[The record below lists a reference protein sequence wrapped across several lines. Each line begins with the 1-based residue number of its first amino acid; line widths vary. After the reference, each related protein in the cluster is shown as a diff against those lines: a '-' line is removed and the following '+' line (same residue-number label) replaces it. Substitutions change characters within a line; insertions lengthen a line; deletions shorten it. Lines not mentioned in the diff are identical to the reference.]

1 MSASETDQ
9 KQQQQLRISRR
20 SLLVGLSVTP
30 FAMRSVAQQAS
41 VDPINVSGL
50 HCFTLRVS
58 DVERSLE
65 WYQGLFG
72 MPVLSRVG
80 DSVNLQIG
88 DGSQYMTLSPTR
100 RGENP
105 HIESFG
111 LAVPGF
117 NRYRLQGTLS
127 DHGVTRTV
135 ESAYDPRRS
144 QLDLAELTWLER
156 LPGDSDTMLA
166 ENHEMFFAD
175 PNGVKVK
182 LSRPEDCGAGDLS
195 CDSPEPSP
203 TEGSIQLRELN
214 HLTTFVGNYETTNAF
229 YRRLFGFGTLA
240 HQAQFPTLDVG
251 EDGKQFLMFVGGT
264 QAGEPSQPGRIDH
277 VSLNIDDFTVDSVL
291 QRLTDYG
298 LSAREEGGEELPLQH
313 WVSMR
318 MPERGG
324 APGGTPEVYFSDP
337 DGLALQLQ
345 HISYCGG
352 GGVFGGECEM

>member
-1 MSASETDQ
+1 MKASVTDQ
-9 KQQQQLRISRR
+9 KKQQQLRVSRR
-20 SLLVGLSVTP
+20 SLLIGLSVAP
-30 FAMRSVAQQAS
+30 FAMRSMAQQAS
-41 VDPINVSGL
+41 AEPIAVSGL
-50 HCFTLRVS
+50 NCFSLRVS

-72 MPVLSRVG
+72 MPVLARVG
-80 DSVNLQIG
+80 DSVSLQIG
-88 DGSQYMTLSPTR
+88 DGNQYFTLSPTR
-100 RGENP
+100 RGEEP

-117 NRYRLQGTLS
+117 NRYRLQSSLS
-127 DHGVTRTV
+127 DHGIGRTV

-144 QLDLAELTWLER
+144 SLDLAGLSWLER
-156 LPGDSDTMLA
+156 LPGDGDTMLA
-166 ENHEMFFAD
+166 ENHEMYLAD
-175 PNGVKVK
+175 PNGVRVK
-182 LSRPEDCGAGDLS
+182 LSRPGDCGAGDLN

-214 HLTTFVGNYETTNAF
+214 HLTTFVANYETTNAF

-277 VSLNIDDFTVDSVL
+277 VSLNIDDFAVESVL

-298 LSAREEGGEELPLQH
+298 LSPREDGGEELPLQH

-337 DGLALQLQ
+337 DGIALQLQ

-352 GGVFGGECEM
+352 GNEFGGDCDM

>member
-1 MSASETDQ
+1 MNMSKREQ
-9 KQQQQLRISRR
+9 KPAESLKISRR
-20 SLLVGLSVTP
+20 SLLLGLSVAP
-30 FAMRSVAQQAS
+30 FAMKSMAQQAGA
-41 VDPINVSGL
+41 DQINVSGL
-50 HCFTLRVS
+50 QCFTLRVS
-58 DVERSLE
+58 DLERSLA

-88 DGSQYMTLSPTR
+88 DGPQYMTLSPTR

-117 NRYRLQGTLS
+117 NRYRLQSSLS
-127 DHGVTRTV
+127 DHGVGRTV
-135 ESAYDPRRS
+135 ETAYDPRKS
-144 QLDLAELTWLER
+144 PLDLAELTWLER

-175 PNGVKVK
+175 PNGVKIK
-182 LSRPEDCGAGDLS
+182 LSRPTDCGAGDLS

-203 TEGSIQLRELN
+203 TAGTIKLRELN
-214 HLTTFVGNYETTNAF
+214 HLTTFVANYETTNAF

-264 QAGEPSQPGRIDH
+264 QAGEPAQPGRIDH
-277 VSLNIDDFTVDSVL
+277 VSLNIDDFSVESVL
-291 QRLTDYG
+291 QRLSDYG
-298 LSAREEGGEELPLQH
+298 LTAREDGGEELPLQH

-345 HISYCGG
+345 HITYCGG